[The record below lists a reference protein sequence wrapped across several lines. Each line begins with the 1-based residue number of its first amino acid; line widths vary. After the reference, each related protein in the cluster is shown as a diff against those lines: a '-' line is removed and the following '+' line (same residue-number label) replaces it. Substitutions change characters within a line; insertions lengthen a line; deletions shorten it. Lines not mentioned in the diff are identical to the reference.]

1 MVVLQHPNIDDG
13 RLIDS
18 LPSQLQRGEGRV
30 DHHRQRRPRYII
42 RNRLHSPWDG
52 VFLAIVENVLLA
64 IDAFLIPQLS
74 APASATHRNS

>member
-18 LPSQLQRGEGRV
+18 LTSQLQREEGKV
-30 DHHRQRRPRYII
+30 DHHRQRGPRYII
-42 RNRLHSPWDG
+42 RNRLHSPWG
-52 VFLAIVENVLLA
+52 LFLAIVENVLLA
-64 IDAFLIPQLS
+64 IEASLIPPLS

>member
-18 LPSQLQRGEGRV
+18 LEVNYRGKGKV
-30 DHHRQRRPRYII
+30 DHHRQRGPRYII
-42 RNRLHSPWDG
+42 RNRLHSPWEG
-52 VFLAIVENVLLA
+52 LFLAIVENVLLA
-64 IDAFLIPQLS
+64 IEAYLIPQLS